1 MPKKSQ
7 PAIPYDR
14 EHELQARLNQF
25 FVKEFNLS
33 EKDYAVN
40 LSLLALLNL
49 KTVLSDINN
58 TITLKLSLGLADWVS
73 QKFELN
79 ESATNELRKSILKTK
94 PNSNGF
100 DVWLG
105 YPITFVAEVK
115 CNIPVN
121 GGNKYGAQ
129 QKQGIISD
137 IDALIN
143 GKRKASMLTQD
154 VLKFM
159 AFLDLPSIREANK
172 HLLKTNPTLNEKLVF
187 LEPNQN
193 PIDLNYVYGVY
204 VNI

>member
-1 MPKKSQ
+1 MPKKYH

-14 EHELQARLNQF
+14 EHKLQARLNQF
-25 FVKEFNLS
+25 FVEGFNLP
-33 EKDYAVN
+33 EKDYAGN

-79 ESATNELRKSILKTK
+79 ESATNELRRSILKTK

-154 VLKFM
+154 VLKFI

-172 HLLKTNPTLNEKLVF
+172 HLMKTTPTLNEKLVF

-193 PIDLNYVYGVY
+193 PIDLNYVYGIY
-204 VNI
+204 ISI